1 MKLRS
6 PIRLRRWILW
16 VLITAGIILLLSV
29 LWEAQKEADTIPGK
43 TNEQRVEYLRSLG
56 WSVSEVPL
64 REQVIR
70 LPKEFPDVL
79 KKYNELQTQQGFDM
93 IQYAGKEVTMYTYT
107 VQKEEDSTQRQA
119 VLYVYKNKVIGG
131 DIHSPAFDGE
141 MEPLQ

>member
-107 VQKEEDSTQRQA
+107 VQKGEDSTQRQA

>member
-29 LWEAQKEADTIPGK
+29 LWEAQRVSDTIPGK

-56 WSVSEVPL
+56 WEVSEVPL

-70 LPKEFPDVL
+70 LPREFPDIL
-79 KKYNELQTQQGFDM
+79 KKYNELQIQQGFDM
-93 IQYAGKEVTMYTYT
+93 IQYAGKEVTMYTYA
-107 VQKEEDSTQRQA
+107 VQKGEDSTQRQA

-131 DIHSPAFDGE
+131 DVHSPAFDGE
-141 MEPLQ
+141 MEPLR

>member
-6 PIRLRRWILW
+6 PIRLRRWILL
-16 VLITAGIILLLSV
+16 VLIATGIILLLSV
-29 LWEAQKEADTIPGK
+29 VWDAQRDVNTITGK

-56 WSVSEVPL
+56 WEVSEVPL

-70 LPKEFPDVL
+70 LPREFPDVL
-79 KKYNELQTQQGFDM
+79 KKYNELQIQQGFDM

-107 VQKEEDSTQRQA
+107 VQKGEDSTQRQA

-141 MEPLQ
+141 MEPLR

>member
-16 VLITAGIILLLSV
+16 VLIATGIILLLSV
-29 LWEAQKEADTIPGK
+29 VWDAQRDVNTITGK

-56 WSVSEVPL
+56 WEVSEVPL

-79 KKYNELQTQQGFDM
+79 KKYNELQIQQGFDM
-93 IQYAGKEVTMYTYT
+93 IRYAGKEVTMYTYA
-107 VQKEEDSTQRQA
+107 VQKGEDSTQRQA

-131 DIHSPAFDGE
+131 DVHSPAFDGE
-141 MEPLQ
+141 MEPLR